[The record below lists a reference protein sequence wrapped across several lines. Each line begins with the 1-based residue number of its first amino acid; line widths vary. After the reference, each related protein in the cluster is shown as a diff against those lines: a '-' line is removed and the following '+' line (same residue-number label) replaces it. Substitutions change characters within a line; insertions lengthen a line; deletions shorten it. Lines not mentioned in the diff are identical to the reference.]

1 MKRRTILTYTF
12 LVGILLFVFGG
23 RVIVGNAAV
32 QQLLAPVNEVVV
44 TPTAYLKLEK
54 NAQEELS
61 SWQTYTDK
69 KLGFSIQH
77 PETVILDER
86 QTVAGRIV
94 AFVFSEDKEAPLPGK
109 VTVLYVADTA
119 KIGIDGFSA
128 FRKGDCGKE
137 CTVSYKNVPWVNIN
151 NTFGVKNPMPG
162 DVHNYFLTDKEQT
175 RTVLNVYVGGFVD
188 EKDKAVQEK
197 IKLFEKMIKTFQFV
211 IE

>member
-1 MKRRTILTYTF
+1 MKRKNIITAILIITGMVVV
-12 LVGILLFVFGG
+12 LSG

-32 QQLLAPVNEVVV
+32 QQLLAPVDEVVV

-54 NAQEELS
+54 QSQDELS
-61 SWQTYTDK
+61 SWQTFTDK

-77 PETVILDER
+77 PETVIRDER

-94 AFVFSEDKEAPLPGK
+94 AFIFAEDKAAPLPGK
-109 VTVLYVADTA
+109 VTVLYVADTT
-119 KIGIDGFSA
+119 KIGIDGFTA
-128 FRKGDCGKE
+128 FRKGDCGKD

-175 RTVLNVYVGGFVD
+175 RTVLNIYVGGYVD
-188 EKDKAVQEK
+188 EKDKAVKEK
-197 IKLFEKMIKTFQFV
+197 ITTFEKMIKTFQFTT
-211 IE
+211 E